1 MTETT
6 NAKVMMES
14 CIKVKQGGVVTAAED
29 VVDQTR
35 KIIILMKIAMVCDG
49 MRWYRKES
57 RNKFKSII

>member
-1 MTETT
+1 
-6 NAKVMMES
+6 MMES

-49 MRWYRKES
+49 TEKRAGINSKVL
-57 RNKFKSII
+57 FDT